1 MKILLHTC
9 CAPCATFVVKS
20 LREEGLEP
28 TLFFYNPNIHPL
40 AEYLLREEA
49 VRAFA
54 QKENLEVI
62 YGEYGL
68 RQFLRE
74 VVFREDNRCS
84 ICYYMRLSKT
94 AQYARE
100 QGFQLFT
107 TTLLLSPYQKLET
120 IRQIGE
126 QLGKEFGISFLYRDF
141 RFGYRE
147 SIRLSRELGLYRQK
161 YCGCIYS
168 EEEALRQREE
178 KEKSR

>member
-20 LREEGLEP
+20 LKEEGFEP
-28 TLFFYNPNIHPL
+28 VLFFYNPNIHPL

-49 VRAFA
+49 VSIFA

-74 VVFREDNRCS
+74 VVFREDNRCP
-84 ICYYMRLSKT
+84 ICYYLRLGKT
-94 AQYARE
+94 AQYAKE
-100 QGFQLFT
+100 QRFELFT
-107 TTLLLSPYQKLET
+107 TTLLLSPYQKQET
-120 IRQIGE
+120 IRHIGE
-126 QLGKEFGISFLYRDF
+126 QLGKEIGVSFLYKDF
-141 RFGYRE
+141 RPGYQE
-147 SIRLSRELGLYRQK
+147 SIRLSKEMGLYRQK

-168 EEEALRQREE
+168 EEEALRQRR
-178 KEKSR
+178 KRR